1 LVLSIFIAQEPQMAD
16 FVKVANTNEIEP
28 GQARLVDVKGKQ
40 IALFNVDGQFFA
52 LDNTC
57 THRGGPLAEGEVLGH
72 EVTCPWHGA
81 TFDVRTGE
89 VVGPPAERAVVRYGV
104 RVTETDIEVE
114 L

>member
-1 LVLSIFIAQEPQMAD
+1 MAD
-16 FVKVANTNEIEP
+16 FVKAARTTEIEP
-28 GQARLVDVKGKQ
+28 GQAHLVEVKGKQ
-40 IALFNVDGQFFA
+40 IALFNVGGQFFA

-89 VVGPPAERAVVRYGV
+89 VVGPPAQRAVGRYGV
-104 RVTETDIEVE
+104 RVTGTDIEVE
-114 L
+114 I